1 MASVNWSATAL
12 RDLDSLDSSVV
23 ERVIQKVGWFQEN
36 LEFITR
42 EPLHHN
48 LKQVYKLRVG
58 NYRVF
63 YVLRG
68 NVICIEAV
76 KHRSE
81 AYR

>member
-1 MASVNWSATAL
+1 MASVSWSTAAL
-12 RDLDSLDSSVV
+12 RDIDSLDSSIV
-23 ERVIQKVGWFQEN
+23 ERVIQKVKWFEEN

-42 EPLHHN
+42 EPLHHD

-58 NYRVF
+58 SYRVF
-63 YVLRG
+63 YILRSD
-68 NVICIEAV
+68 VIRIEAV

>member
-1 MASVNWSATAL
+1 MASVNWSTTAL
-12 RDLDSLDSSVV
+12 HDLDSLDSSIV
-23 ERVIQKVGWFQEN
+23 ERVIQKVRWLGEN
-36 LEFITR
+36 LEFVMR

-58 NYRVF
+58 NYRAF
-63 YVLRG
+63 YILRD
-68 NVICIEAV
+68 NVIRIEAV

>member
-1 MASVNWSATAL
+1 MASVSWSTAAL
-12 RDLDSLDSSVV
+12 RDIDSLDRSIV
-23 ERVIQKVGWFQEN
+23 ERVIQKVQWLGEN
-36 LEFITR
+36 LEFIMR
-42 EPLHHN
+42 EPLHHD

-63 YVLRG
+63 YILR
-68 NVICIEAV
+68 NDVIRVEAV

>member
-1 MASVNWSATAL
+1 MASINWSATAL
-12 RDLDSLDSSVV
+12 RDLDSLDGSVA
-23 ERVIQKVGWFQEN
+23 ERVIQKVTWLVEN
-36 LEFITR
+36 LEFVMR
-42 EPLHHN
+42 EPLHHD

-63 YVLRG
+63 YILR
-68 NVICIEAV
+68 NNIIHIEAV

>member
-1 MASVNWSATAL
+1 MASVNWSAAAL
-12 RDLDSLDSSVV
+12 RDLDSLDGSIAGRVV
-23 ERVIQKVGWFQEN
+23 QKVKWLGEN
-36 LEFITR
+36 LEFIMR
-42 EPLHHN
+42 EPLHHD

-58 NYRVF
+58 SYRVF
-63 YVLRG
+63 YILRD

>member
-1 MASVNWSATAL
+1 MASVSWSTAAL
-12 RDLDSLDSSVV
+12 RDIDSLDGSIV
-23 ERVIQKVGWFQEN
+23 ERIIQKVQWLGEN
-36 LEFITR
+36 LEFIMR
-42 EPLHHN
+42 EPLHHD

-63 YVLRG
+63 YILRG
-68 NVICIEAV
+68 NVIRIEAV

>member
-1 MASVNWSATAL
+1 MASISWSTIAL
-12 RDLDSLDSSVV
+12 RDLDSLDSSIV
-23 ERVIQKVGWFQEN
+23 ERVIQKVQWLGEN
-36 LEFITR
+36 LEFIAR
-42 EPLHHN
+42 EPLHHD

-63 YVLRG
+63 YILQSDIIR
-68 NVICIEAV
+68 IEAV